1 MLGKDYF
8 QGNMIKHSISVH
20 EILQDDAS
28 LVYRTPTSRS
38 YVIYDMLNSQR
49 SRQNMVSWRRLLLVA
64 STAFVWTDHHR
75 HLPSLPSS
83 SKIHSSSFSMPQIF
97 PPGFFQPTVGSS
109 QISVIWPSI
118 STTKAQQ
125 LGVSSASTRVPLSN
139 DVTLGFECHDG
150 ILLFAWFVEFVKIV
164 SAGQGTKPWSA
175 WMECKQVSSR
185 GKKKNWRCAG
195 WNWTKMMKIE
205 SNSFANEISTVFT
218 KGSCPE
224 TRPMRFANS
233 RLVHTHWLLRWMTR
247 RHPKLPQKSNLGG
260 LQNMRKFWLK
270 DRSVIHWSILFVN
283 LFRISWKI
291 FEPIWVHSILE
302 ISEACLEIILSI
314 NWISSY
320 KIIPNPFLSQSCL
333 NLHWSPA
340 EAPHVAPVAASPS
353 AQQQQ
358 KTKSQ
363 QFRKNPKPRSKI
375 LHPQKR
381 SEDFTSSSHL
391 NLKVMKVWMTK
402 WRYGC
407 FQK

>member
-1 MLGKDYF
+1 
-8 QGNMIKHSISVH
+8 
-20 EILQDDAS
+20 
-28 LVYRTPTSRS
+28 
-38 YVIYDMLNSQR
+38 
-49 SRQNMVSWRRLLLVA
+49 
-64 STAFVWTDHHR
+64 
-75 HLPSLPSS
+75 
-83 SKIHSSSFSMPQIF
+83 
-97 PPGFFQPTVGSS
+97 
-109 QISVIWPSI
+109 
-118 STTKAQQ
+118 
-125 LGVSSASTRVPLSN
+125 
-139 DVTLGFECHDG
+139 
-150 ILLFAWFVEFVKIV
+150 
-164 SAGQGTKPWSA
+164 
-175 WMECKQVSSR
+175 
-185 GKKKNWRCAG
+185 
-195 WNWTKMMKIE
+195 MKIE
-205 SNSFANEISTVFT
+205 STSFANEISTVFT

-247 RHPKLPQKSNLGG
+247 RHPKLPHKSNLGG
-260 LQNMRKFWLK
+260 LQNIWKFWLK

-283 LFRISWKI
+283 LFRVSWNI

-320 KIIPNPFLSQSCL
+320 KIIPNPFLSHSCL

-375 LHPQKR
+375 LRPRNR